1 MVTADPASQWKL
13 RYDFLCFL
21 VPFAAVRMRPTSAL
35 SFFVTSRRR
44 QKPVAITTIACSPWF
59 CGFFKCKRLTMARD
73 PCCVVAGG
81 PWPVARALATARVLR
96 SLFVYV
102 SAQGMF
108 LCVEMASLA
117 WTTAFTQEAPMIVLM
132 VPLR

>member
-1 MVTADPASQWKL
+1 
-13 RYDFLCFL
+13 
-21 VPFAAVRMRPTSAL
+21 
-35 SFFVTSRRR
+35 
-44 QKPVAITTIACSPWF
+44 
-59 CGFFKCKRLTMARD
+59 MARD

-117 WTTAFTQEAPMIVLM
+117 RGLIAWTTAFTPAAPMVVLL
-132 VPLR
+132 VPVR